1 MKKRHSKQIRDK
13 SQKEVSAQANSEVIM
28 KKFIMVLMMAT
39 IVAGLPVNAKKVI
52 LNDNNDRIIYS
63 RSSQFGQNEYA
74 NTEQAG
80 SRVNE
85 AEERAYAEQQRAQM
99 QREAEM
105 RAEEAARAEEMRA
118 EAERQAQM
126 QAEEE
131 QRDNE
136 EQMQAN
142 TEYTEEQ
149 PQGRKQVYRL
159 DDLEYLQHAVKDQI
173 TEARVPFEETKRG
186 QELMEEMRAQARA
199 EQEARAEEMRA
210 EAQRQ
215 VQMQVEE
222 AQRQAQRQM
231 YEAERHAAEVAQQTG
246 EAVAISDKPSKYKQE
261 QLKQQAK
268 AEKEAIK
275 AAEKATKKAEKEAK
289 KAEKEAR
296 KIAEQSAKEADK
308 AIREAQTNAQTVQS
322 QGIKTISFK
331 KSERE
336 AADYYVLDDNT
347 TSTPAPSYEVEE
359 L

>member
-1 MKKRHSKQIRDK
+1 MKKKHSKQIRDK
-13 SQKEVSAQANSEVIM
+13 SQKEVSAQANSEVMM
-28 KKFIMVLMMAT
+28 KKFLMVLMMAT

-74 NTEQAG
+74 STEQAG

-85 AEERAYAEQQRAQM
+85 AEERAYAEQQRAQI
-99 QREAEM
+99 Q
-105 RAEEAARAEEMRA
+105 RAEEAAREEEMRA

-142 TEYTEEQ
+142 YEYTKEQ

-173 TEARVPFEETKRG
+173 TEARVPFEETERG

-246 EAVAISDKPSKYKQE
+246 EAVAKSDKPSKYKQE

-275 AAEKATKKAEKEAK
+275 AAEKAAKKAEKEAK

-296 KIAEQSAKEADK
+296 KIAEQSTKEADK